1 MGKRLGV
8 SKHMYSLDSS
18 SLKSLNTALTNATE
32 IQYTLQDITNALKQL
47 AIQAQWNGGPTVPFQ
62 SPLKRK
68 DSAWKGWKGNI
79 KLRNYLFIVASL
91 PTLGKELSEFVS
103 SKSVSAG
110 NDLHDGLDMLKEEL
124 LQEDLW
130 MDLLKERIAMSWVN
144 IGPDFI
150 TASRVPNDNV
160 IESFTGAIMKQF
172 GGAIMNSSFLT
183 SNQFPSLMKLIK
195 ADYLD
200 ATLVKQTLMSKRA
213 FLESFDKLY
222 ASNPLQGYTAMFS
235 CEKLLD
241 HKPSTLNQFS
251 LSISHINNES
261 FNIRDSSLFTAIGY
275 TKTKFN
281 LNDEPDFKCVPTTSW
296 DGILEFSLLS
306 QCTNINECYVVFSLD
321 SSEGG
326 THNFVFCNILP
337 NFVYLYSIE
346 DSDVFYFGPQSS
358 IESNG
363 SPINE
368 EYIASVEELVKESE
382 TWFSYEE
389 FPLFMKEFLQ
399 NGVILSSHSSIVSKS
414 CLGLLNINE
423 CKLLATPKSKKKK
436 SVNQPHQKRKANP
449 TDLIVDAYAT
459 LENLYLGFEYYYN
472 CTLFQ
477 KYSIFEFVS
486 IIIPNLYEQLVQ
498 LSESDSK
505 KADPIENLISFY
517 TGKLIVGMPALEAK
531 HLNWNTAF
539 SYLINSDGQ
548 LKNAANEMES
558 FTSSWFLRK
567 KHLNDQKEKKVDH
580 KTLYRQSLKELKQTE
595 CKLQCIIWLECL
607 RIHSESKLPI
617 PDCKLFKISK
627 KKSRKETM
635 KAHFEMAVEEL
646 MDKLLIWSVNFED
659 NSSNQIWYDF
669 IMPIVVVFYQ
679 DSLPEIVE
687 KLKIKTGGDSTV
699 QLNSP
704 IVKKRKSTKTKFAK
718 ENLVM
723 PATLHVKKSSSTIAQ
738 LARRQIATHKTKSK
752 RKNIKRSISSDD
764 VLSQTLTLD
773 DFLNHSQSSQPES
786 FSMASQEEQKP
797 STVHI
802 LDQNHSVRQPIFIP
816 ETPAKMTNA
825 SFDLQSP
832 PMQSP
837 GFLSPVR
844 SRKKVS
850 IDLIE
855 PLYSPTRKVRP
866 RNLQSRFLQCT
877 PTKKS
882 SSSMFSE
889 NFIPATPK

>member
-1 MGKRLGV
+1 MNMIPSTPKKPIVLGSPTTLNKPIPHVVFLIATRCSQTKLAVIRILLYIHLHIHPQFTWGFEILGNKNPMGKRLGV

-110 NDLHDGLDMLKEEL
+110 NDLRDGLDMLKEEL

-144 IGPDFI
+144 IGPDFNI
-150 TASRVPNDNV
+150 ASRVPNDNV

-200 ATLVKQTLMSKRA
+200 ATLVKQTLLSKRA

-235 CEKLLD
+235 C
-241 HKPSTLNQFS
+241 
-251 LSISHINNES
+251 
-261 FNIRDSSLFTAIGY
+261 
-275 TKTKFN
+275 
-281 LNDEPDFKCVPTTSW
+281 
-296 DGILEFSLLS
+296 
-306 QCTNINECYVVFSLD
+306 
-321 SSEGG
+321 G
-326 THNFVFCNILP
+326 TFNFVFCNILP

-346 DSDVFYFGPQSS
+346 DSDVFYFDHQSS

-389 FPLFMKEFLQ
+389 FPLYMKEFLQ

-486 IIIPNLYEQLVQ
+486 IIIPNLYEQLVH

-505 KADPIENLISFY
+505 KADPIENLLSFY

-580 KTLYRQSLKELKQTE
+580 KILYRQSLKELKQTE

-635 KAHFEMAVEEL
+635 KAHFELAVEEL

-687 KLKIKTGGDSTV
+687 KLKIKTGGGGDSTV

-816 ETPAKMTNA
+816 ETPAK
-825 SFDLQSP
+825 
-832 PMQSP
+832 
-837 GFLSPVR
+837 
-844 SRKKVS
+844 
-850 IDLIE
+850 
-855 PLYSPTRKVRP
+855 
-866 RNLQSRFLQCT
+866 
-877 PTKKS
+877 
-882 SSSMFSE
+882 
-889 NFIPATPK
+889 